1 MAIQRVTIGGL
12 EDVLQYDDTEHEFA
26 IETTE
31 VISVG
36 GMTSGPYP
44 TALPVDADLL
54 VFRDISNNNELTT
67 CTFAQLKT
75 YLGL

>member
-1 MAIQRVTIGGL
+1 MAIRSIRVGPA
-12 EDVLQYDDTEHEFA
+12 DNVLQWDDSDFATA

-31 VISVG
+31 GIDVG
-36 GMTSGPYP
+36 GIISGVLP

-54 VFRDISNNNELTT
+54 IFRDISNSDALTT